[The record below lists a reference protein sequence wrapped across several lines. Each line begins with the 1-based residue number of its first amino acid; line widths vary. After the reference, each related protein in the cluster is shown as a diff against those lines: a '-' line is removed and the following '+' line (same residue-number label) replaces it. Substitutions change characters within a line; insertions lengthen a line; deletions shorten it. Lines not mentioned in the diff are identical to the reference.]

1 MLQTVKKRRLNITLA
16 VIFALLFNAI
26 ASLYVS
32 ASMLNNAKSFAA
44 EDSVLICTGSS
55 YKWMSLSVYELTGKV
70 EYIEPPENTPH
81 NSQDI
86 RCVYGYLS
94 DAKYNDL
101 VINSFDHL
109 VIPIDVNLNINYFEA
124 LYPNAKHQL
133 SLTRGPPF
141 SLPF

>member
-1 MLQTVKKRRLNITLA
+1 MIQIVKKHRLDITLT

-32 ASMLNNAKSFAA
+32 ASILNHTKDFAG
-44 EDSVLICTGSS
+44 EDSVLICTGTS

-94 DAKYNDL
+94 DANYHDL
-101 VINSFDHL
+101 AINNVGHL
-109 VIPIDVNLNINYFEA
+109 VTPIDVNFNIRYFEA

-133 SLTRGPPF
+133 SLTRGPPVG
-141 SLPF
+141 LPV